1 MFLRCQISRAFSKT
15 ASRPDDIIVVHNKH
29 RALDPS
35 TPRHTL
41 SLHSPNPTSPP
52 TPSNSNSIPVSTT
65 NTTLAPLIAQA
76 NVIATQARSRQDYWA
91 NFAIRSEA
99 NLSRFDIAKRL
110 LVSDSEFAL
119 KLLELAV
126 EVAEKVEIDREE
138 LVKEKEMQMEEMKR
152 VKEDIG
158 MFERTLADKVN
169 ISVYEQKKALDKATA
184 TFEYHANAFASKA
197 MGIINPQEERFDEVV
212 ARNYEL
218 EQKIRILEADVAAVQ
233 KMKEDMEKELEG

>member
-1 MFLRCQISRAFSKT
+1 M
-15 ASRPDDIIVVHNKH
+15 VN
-29 RALDPS
+29 PS
-35 TPRHTL
+35 
-41 SLHSPNPTSPP
+41 
-52 TPSNSNSIPVSTT
+52 SNPVSTT

-158 MFERTLADKVN
+158 MFE
-169 ISVYEQKKALDKATA
+169 SVYEQKKALDKATA

-218 EQKIRILEADVAAVQ
+218 EQKITDLEQNLEILQREAVAVQ

>member
-1 MFLRCQISRAFSKT
+1 MLLRCQISRAFSKT

-138 LVKEKEMQMEEMKR
+138 LVKEKDVQMEELKG

-158 MFERTLADKVN
+158 MFE
-169 ISVYEQKKALDKATA
+169 SVYEQKKALDKATA

-218 EQKIRILEADVAAVQ
+218 EQKLEVLESQAAAVQ

>member
-1 MFLRCQISRAFSKT
+1 M
-15 ASRPDDIIVVHNKH
+15 VN
-29 RALDPS
+29 PS
-35 TPRHTL
+35 
-41 SLHSPNPTSPP
+41 
-52 TPSNSNSIPVSTT
+52 SNSNSIPVSTT

-138 LVKEKEMQMEEMKR
+138 LVKEKDVQMEELKGI
-152 VKEDIG
+152 KEDIG
-158 MFERTLADKVN
+158 MFERILADNVTT
-169 ISVYEQKKALDKATA
+169 SVYEQKKALEKATA
-184 TFEYHANAFASKA
+184 TLEYHANAFASKA

-218 EQKIRILEADVAAVQ
+218 EQKITDLEQDLEILQREAVAVQ

>member
-1 MFLRCQISRAFSKT
+1 M
-15 ASRPDDIIVVHNKH
+15 VN
-29 RALDPS
+29 PS
-35 TPRHTL
+35 
-41 SLHSPNPTSPP
+41 
-52 TPSNSNSIPVSTT
+52 SNSSSNPVSTT

-76 NVIATQARSRQDYWA
+76 NVIATQARSRQGFWT
-91 NFAIRSEA
+91 NFAIRSET

-218 EQKIRILEADVAAVQ
+218 EQKITDLEQNLEILQREAVAVQ

>member
-1 MFLRCQISRAFSKT
+1 M
-15 ASRPDDIIVVHNKH
+15 VN
-29 RALDPS
+29 PS
-35 TPRHTL
+35 
-41 SLHSPNPTSPP
+41 SNPS
-52 TPSNSNSIPVSTT
+52 SNPVSTT

-169 ISVYEQKKALDKATA
+169 TSVYEQKKALDKATA

-197 MGIINPQEERFDEVV
+197 MGIINPQEERFNEVV
-212 ARNYEL
+212 AHNYEL
-218 EQKIRILEADVAAVQ
+218 EQKITDLEQNLEILQREAVAVQ

>member
-1 MFLRCQISRAFSKT
+1 M
-15 ASRPDDIIVVHNKH
+15 VN
-29 RALDPS
+29 PS
-35 TPRHTL
+35 
-41 SLHSPNPTSPP
+41 
-52 TPSNSNSIPVSTT
+52 SNPVSTT

-158 MFERTLADKVN
+158 MFERFVSSFLTL
-169 ISVYEQKKALDKATA
+169 
-184 TFEYHANAFASKA
+184 
-197 MGIINPQEERFDEVV
+197 P
-212 ARNYEL
+212 
-218 EQKIRILEADVAAVQ
+218 ILYRSQ
-233 KMKEDMEKELEG
+233 NTC

>member
-1 MFLRCQISRAFSKT
+1 M
-15 ASRPDDIIVVHNKH
+15 VN
-29 RALDPS
+29 PS
-35 TPRHTL
+35 
-41 SLHSPNPTSPP
+41 
-52 TPSNSNSIPVSTT
+52 SNSSSNPVSTT

-138 LVKEKEMQMEEMKR
+138 LVKEKDVQMEELKG

-158 MFERTLADKVN
+158 MFERKLADKVN

-218 EQKIRILEADVAAVQ
+218 EQKLEVLESQAAAVQ

>member
-1 MFLRCQISRAFSKT
+1 M
-15 ASRPDDIIVVHNKH
+15 VN
-29 RALDPS
+29 PS
-35 TPRHTL
+35 
-41 SLHSPNPTSPP
+41 
-52 TPSNSNSIPVSTT
+52 SNSNSIPVSTT

-138 LVKEKEMQMEEMKR
+138 LVKEKDVQMEELKG

-158 MFERTLADKVN
+158 MFE
-169 ISVYEQKKALDKATA
+169 SVYEQKKALDKATA
-184 TFEYHANAFASKA
+184 AFEYHANAFASKA

-218 EQKIRILEADVAAVQ
+218 EQKLEVLESQAAAVQ

>member
-1 MFLRCQISRAFSKT
+1 M
-15 ASRPDDIIVVHNKH
+15 VN
-29 RALDPS
+29 PS
-35 TPRHTL
+35 
-41 SLHSPNPTSPP
+41 
-52 TPSNSNSIPVSTT
+52 SNPVSTT

-110 LVSDSEFAL
+110 LVSDSEFAH

-158 MFERTLADKVN
+158 MFERTLADMVK

-218 EQKIRILEADVAAVQ
+218 EQKITDLEQNLEILQREAVAVQ